1 MDISTSSTEQNG
13 PGRRGFQPDPGSARS
28 RRLARLAEQAEEN
41 RVNLRLSERARFWY
55 AVRVALVCVAGCI
68 VGFLPMA
75 WALHT
80 TDVEAAHVAWA
91 VGPVISQIII
101 IVTLVIAA
109 RKWEQDDW

>member
-1 MDISTSSTEQNG
+1 
-13 PGRRGFQPDPGSARS
+13 
-28 RRLARLAEQAEEN
+28 
-41 RVNLRLSERARFWY
+41 
-55 AVRVALVCVAGCI
+55 
-68 VGFLPMA
+68 MA